1 MSTPMTM
8 PAHLLPVSF
17 IAGPVEVLRG
27 PQLKL
32 VGDGDKTT
40 PKTHQAFPGRQAYG
54 LTVEVVRGFRT
65 KNLPGREPV
74 TAAELQSFP
83 VTVWADTAPD
93 CAPGDFVRLKNLCA
107 GALDRNFYLWATAVE
122 KIPAE
127 KKEA

>member
-1 MSTPMTM
+1 M
-8 PAHLLPVSF
+8 PDNMLPVLHLS
-17 IAGPVEVLRG
+17 GPVEVIRG

-54 LTVEVVRGFRT
+54 MTIEVVRGFRT
-65 KNLPGREPV
+65 KALPGREPV

-93 CAPGDFVRLKNLCA
+93 CAPGDFVRLKNLGA
-107 GALDRNFYLWATAVE
+107 GALDRGFYLWATAVE
-122 KIPAE
+122 KIVAE
-127 KKEA
+127 KKGA